1 MQTGPLAGIRVIDPT
16 TVVLNPFATQTLGD
30 MGADVVAGVHFH
42 LIRNSRDYASWQDRK
57 PLAASLRPIYAAA
70 MRRARLAHFRSLRSA
85 KHIQKSASNV
95 LKACPVHSCP
105 ILEAHMTGHFTSY
118 KLRTNH
124 ELATTEALGLDGVS

>member
-1 MQTGPLAGIRVIDPT
+1 MGGPLAGVRILDLT
-16 TVVLNPFATQTLGD
+16 SVVAGPLATQTLGD

-85 KHIQKSASNV
+85 KHIQK
-95 LKACPVHSCP
+95 KR
-105 ILEAHMTGHFTSY
+105 IQ
-118 KLRTNH
+118 RTEGVPGPFVPHPGGSHDRTLH
-124 ELATTEALGLDGVS
+124 ELQTPDKPRASHNRGSGT